1 MPREIVTGNH
11 AAGLALSMAGEANR
25 TALGAAAG
33 IYPITPQTEI
43 VERVAAFP
51 FTKGRVVPVES
62 EHSAM
67 AVTMGASLAGARAFT
82 ASSSNGLAYMVE
94 NIMVTGFYRLPVVMV
109 AVNRTLGPPWNI
121 WADQGDT
128 LMLRDFPWIQLYA
141 QDNQQVADLTLLA
154 FRLAEDPRILLPV
167 LVSMDAFIVS
177 HTQMETELPSQAQV
191 DAYLPPLDLPH
202 RMRTEAP
209 TTLGGLVWPAATVS
223 LRKEIHEAFQRVP
236 TVFQE
241 CRAAFRDVF
250 GWEAADAVETLDTED
265 AETVLVASATVA
277 TTAREVVRMRRSAG
291 ERVGLVTL
299 RMFRPFPT
307 EHLIEACAAATRV
320 GVLDRDYAA
329 GIGGVWA
336 QDVRAAF
343 QGRRDDLLV
352 QGYLTGIGGGDVTVE
367 RVEEVLTDLTQR
379 ELPGDPVWIGLD
391 QGNAVPATM
400 PTPTPAPLARS
411 QARAARA
418 TPTRDYPA
426 PSTAAAEAPS

>member
-25 TALGAAAG
+25 GALGTAAG

-51 FTKGRVVPVES
+51 FSKGRVVPVES

-94 NIMVTGFYRLPVVMV
+94 NIMVTGFYRLPVVLV

-154 FRLAEDPRILLPV
+154 FRLAEDHRILLPV
-167 LVSMDAFIVS
+167 LVCMDAFIVS
-177 HTQMETELPSQAQV
+177 HTQMETELPTQEQV
-191 DAYLPPLDLPH
+191 DAYLPPLELPH

-236 TVFQE
+236 TVLQE
-241 CRAAFRDVF
+241 CRTAFREVF
-250 GWEAADAVETLDTED
+250 GRDPADVVETFHTGD
-265 AETVLVASATVA
+265 AETVLVASATIA
-277 TTAREVVRMRRSAG
+277 TTAREVVRARRAAG

-299 RMFRPFPT
+299 RMFRPFPVDA
-307 EHLIEACAAATRV
+307 LVEACASAGRV

-329 GIGGVWA
+329 GVGGVWA
-336 QDVRAAF
+336 QEVRAAL

-367 RVEEVLTDLTQR
+367 RVDEVLTDLAQR
-379 ELPGDPVWIGLD
+379 ELPGDPVWIGLED
-391 QGNAVPATM
+391 GAAVPA
-400 PTPTPAPLARS
+400 PVPPPPPPPLVRPAPASSATRS
-411 QARAARA
+411 
-418 TPTRDYPA
+418 TEPA
-426 PSTAAAEAPS
+426 EVPS